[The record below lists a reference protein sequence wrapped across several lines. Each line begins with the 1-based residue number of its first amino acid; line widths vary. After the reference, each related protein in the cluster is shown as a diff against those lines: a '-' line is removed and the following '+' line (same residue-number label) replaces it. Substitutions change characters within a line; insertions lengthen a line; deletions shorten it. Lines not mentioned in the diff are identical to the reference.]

1 MAGNRRKG
9 KSRAVYIVIAA
20 LIVMTAAI
28 VVLVCTSEGRRFT
41 TDAAAA
47 YIHDN
52 INYIPSS
59 RSEAS
64 KETASIPS
72 AGMLTGIPAEP
83 SEEGEYYHILLL
95 GEEAMYTT
103 PGNGRTDL
111 VMLATINV
119 PAASVQLV
127 SLLRDTY
134 VSIPGYKDNKLNSVY
149 AKGGIEL
156 LYEVIEE
163 NYGIR
168 PDGYVLVGFE
178 GFENIVDRL
187 GGVTVELTEEE
198 AEYLNTT
205 KYISKPEYRCVVPGK
220 QKLNG
225 SQALG
230 YCRVRKVPNINGTR
244 YDYGRTE
251 RQRMVLES
259 LFNCYVNAGI
269 YQWVPILREV
279 MGLVQTDISQELL
292 EDILFAVYD
301 NKITSLHTMQI
312 PAAGTFKSVDNK
324 NGVTSVLVPDWEENR
339 RLLHEFI
346 FVQEAGQK

>member
-1 MAGNRRKG
+1 MEGNRRKG
-9 KSRAVYIVIAA
+9 KNRAVYIVVAVLIVLTAA
-20 LIVMTAAI
+20 L
-28 VVLVCTSEGRRFT
+28 VVLICTSEGRRFT

-59 RSEAS
+59 RSDGSEQAS
-64 KETASIPS
+64 S
-72 AGMLTGIPAEP
+72 AWSEGTLTGTPSSP

-95 GEEAMYTT
+95 GEEAMYTV
-103 PGNGRTDL
+103 PGKGRTDL
-111 VMLATINV
+111 IMLATINV

-156 LYEVIEE
+156 LYEVIEQ

-168 PDGYVLVGFE
+168 PDGYVLVGFD
-178 GFENIVDRL
+178 GFEKIIDRL
-187 GGVTVELTEEE
+187 GGVTVELTKEE

-220 QKLNG
+220 QNLNG
-225 SQALG
+225 SQTLG

-259 LFNCYVNAGI
+259 LFNRYVDAGI
-269 YQWVPILREV
+269 HQWVPILREV

-301 NKITSLHTMQI
+301 NKITSFHTMQI
-312 PAAGTFKSVDNK
+312 PAAGTFESVDNK

-339 RLLHEFI
+339 RLLQEFV
-346 FVQEAGQK
+346 FDKNEN